1 MEFTGV
7 EDCGNSPKNLR
18 LAQWERSLAL
28 GEWDEVASMLTDETR
43 LEIASR
49 GTLEVA
55 SRGTLDITV
64 GADVID
70 RLRDIRSDL
79 SGGAVEAALTH
90 GREGATWGMWRR
102 PDGQVQFAH
111 AFRFATV
118 KADRFAMIRFV
129 HA

>member
-28 GEWDEVASMLTDETR
+28 GEWNEVAAMISEDTQ
-43 LEIASR
+43 
-49 GTLEVA
+49 LEVA

-90 GREGATWGMWRR
+90 GREGATWGMWRQ

>member
-49 GTLEVA
+49 GTLDA
-55 SRGTLDITV
+55 AV

-70 RLRDIRSDL
+70 RLRGIRRDL